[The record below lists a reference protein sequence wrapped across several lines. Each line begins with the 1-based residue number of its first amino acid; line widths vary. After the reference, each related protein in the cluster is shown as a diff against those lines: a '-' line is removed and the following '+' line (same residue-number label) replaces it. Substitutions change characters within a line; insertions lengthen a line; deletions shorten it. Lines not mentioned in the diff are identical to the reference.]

1 MKVILRIFIPLCI
14 FSFIAFGI
22 SVAVLGRDYSS
33 SSEEVI
39 EDVVISGDQRT
50 YEVTESF
57 TEIRAN
63 IGAYKMSIK
72 PWSED
77 TAKIIVSGSDSSNL
91 KASVSGGALKITT
104 EWKWNGDWFRNLFS
118 GNAFD
123 TQVQV
128 FVPDKTYDNLD
139 LHVGAGA
146 LTSDGVRSD
155 HVTLDVS
162 AGKLNYIQPEGHRAE
177 FMYFYVSAG
186 DLIAKNAA
194 TSSYT
199 VDVSAGSAEI
209 YGLTGPGEV
218 DVSAGSARLQFSEVD
233 GGSDVS
239 VSAGDVVLDI
249 PEDASVKF
257 NCDKSAGDIKIMA
270 GGVNT
275 SAKDGDKYSINGG
288 TYTFGLDVSAGDI
301 RVVNSTASAV
311 EVTES
316 DSAVIDSV
324 VITSSFYES
333 DIESPEE
340 VTAVSEAAE

>member
-1 MKVILRIFIPLCI
+1 MKAILRIFIPLCI

-39 EDVVISGDQRT
+39 EEMVISGDQRT

-57 TEIRAN
+57 TDIKID
-63 IGAYKMSIK
+63 IGAYKLSVK
-72 PWSED
+72 PWNED
-77 TAKIIVSGSDSSNL
+77 TTKIIISGSDVGNI
-91 KASVSGGALKITT
+91 KTSVSGDALSITT
-104 EWKWNGDWFRNLFS
+104 EWKWNGEWFRNLLS
-118 GNAFD
+118 GNMFD

-139 LHVGAGA
+139 LHVGAGT

-177 FMYFYVSAG
+177 FIMFDVSAG
-186 DLIAKNAA
+186 DLVAKNAA
-194 TSSYT
+194 ASAYT

-209 YGLTGPGEV
+209 YGLTGDGGV
-218 DVSAGSARLQFSEVD
+218 DVSAGSARVQYAAVD
-233 GGSDVS
+233 GGCDVS

-257 NCDKSAGDIKIMA
+257 NCGKSAGDIRIMA
-270 GGVNT
+270 CGVNT
-275 SAKDGDKYSINGG
+275 SAKDGDNYSINGG
-288 TYTFGLDVSAGDI
+288 TYTFDLDVSAGDI

-316 DSAVIDSV
+316 DNVAAA
-324 VITSSFYES
+324 SSLYES

-340 VTAVSEAAE
+340 VTAAYDAAEKIT

>member
-1 MKVILRIFIPLCI
+1 MKVILKIFIPLCI

-22 SVAVLGRDYSS
+22 SVAVLGRDRSS
-33 SSEEVI
+33 SSEAVI
-39 EDVVISGDQRT
+39 EEMVFSGDQRT

-57 TEIRAN
+57 SEIRAN

-77 TAKIIVSGSDSSNL
+77 TTKIVISGSDSSNL
-91 KASVSGGALKITT
+91 KASVSGDALSITT
-104 EWKWNGDWFRNLFS
+104 EWKWNGDWFRNLLS
-118 GNAFD
+118 GNVFD

-139 LHVGAGA
+139 LHVGAGT
-146 LTSDGVRSD
+146 LTSDGVRAD

-177 FMYFYVSAG
+177 FIMFDVSAG
-186 DLIAKNAA
+186 DLIAKNAE
-194 TSSYT
+194 TSAYS
-199 VDVSAGSAEI
+199 VEVSAGNAEI
-209 YGLTGPGEV
+209 YGLTGNGEV
-218 DVSAGSARLQFSEVD
+218 DVSAGSVRAQYEAVD
-233 GGSDVS
+233 GGCDVS

-257 NCDKSAGDIKIMA
+257 NCDKSAGDIRIMA

-275 SAKDGDKYSINGG
+275 SAKDGDNYSINGG
-288 TYTFGLDVSAGDI
+288 TYTFDLDVSAGDI

-316 DSAVIDSV
+316 DNVAAA
-324 VITSSFYES
+324 SSLYES

-340 VTAVSEAAE
+340 VTAAYDAAEKIT

>member
-1 MKVILRIFIPLCI
+1 MKVILRLFIPLCI

-39 EDVVISGDQRT
+39 EEVVISGDQRT

-77 TAKIIVSGSDSSNL
+77 TAKIVISGSDVGNI
-91 KASVSGGALKITT
+91 KASVSGNALSITT
-104 EWKWNGDWFRNLFS
+104 EWKWNGEWFRNLLS

-123 TQVQV
+123 AQVQV
-128 FVPDKTYDNLD
+128 FVPDKTYGDLD
-139 LHVGAGA
+139 LHVGAGT
-146 LTSDGVRSD
+146 LTSDGVSAD

-177 FMYFYVSAG
+177 FIMFDVSAG
-186 DLIAKNAA
+186 DLVAKNAA
-194 TSSYT
+194 ASAYS
-199 VDVSAGSAEI
+199 VEVSAGDAEI
-209 YGLTGPGEV
+209 YGLTGSGGV
-218 DVSAGSARLQFSEVD
+218 DVSAGSARLQFAEVD
-233 GGSDVS
+233 GGCDVS

-249 PEDASVKF
+249 PEDASVTF
-257 NCDKSAGDIKIMA
+257 SCGKSAGDIKIMA

-275 SAKDGDKYSINGG
+275 SAKDGDNYSINGG
-288 TYTFGLDVSAGDI
+288 TYTFDLDVSAGDI

-311 EVTES
+311 EVTGS
-316 DSAVIDSV
+316 DSAAVA
-324 VITSSFYES
+324 SSLYES
-333 DIESPEE
+333 DIEAPEE
-340 VTAVSEAAE
+340 VTAVSGVAVSGVTE

>member
-22 SVAVLGRDYSS
+22 SVAVLGMDHSS
-33 SSEEVI
+33 TSEYVI
-39 EDVVISGDQRT
+39 DEIVISGEQRT
-50 YEVTESF
+50 FEVTESF
-57 TEIRAN
+57 NDIKID
-63 IGAYKMSIK
+63 IGAYKLSVK

-77 TAKIIVSGSDSSNL
+77 TTKIIISGSDGGNI
-91 KASVSGGALKITT
+91 KTSVFGDTLSITT
-104 EWKWNGDWFRNLFS
+104 EWKWNGEWFKNLLS
-118 GNAFD
+118 GNVFD

-146 LTSDGVRSD
+146 ITSDGVSAD

-177 FMYFYVSAG
+177 FIMFDVSAG
-186 DLIAKNAA
+186 DLVAKNAA
-194 TSSYT
+194 ASAYS
-199 VDVSAGSAEI
+199 VEVSAGDAEI
-209 YGLTGPGEV
+209 YGLTGSGGV
-218 DVSAGSARLQFSEVD
+218 DVSAGSARLQFAEVD
-233 GGSDVS
+233 GGCDVS

-275 SAKDGDKYSINGG
+275 SAKDGDNYSINGG
-288 TYTFGLDVSAGDI
+288 TYTFDLDVSAGNI
-301 RVVNSTASAV
+301 KVVNSTASAV
-311 EVTES
+311 EVTKS
-316 DSAVIDSV
+316 DHAAVVSSVYESAV
-324 VITSSFYES
+324 EA
-333 DIESPEE
+333 PEE
-340 VTAVSEAAE
+340 VTE

>member
-1 MKVILRIFIPLCI
+1 MKVILRLFIPLCI

-39 EDVVISGDQRT
+39 EEVVISGDQRT

-77 TAKIIVSGSDSSNL
+77 TAKIVISGSDVGNI
-91 KASVSGGALKITT
+91 KASVSGNALSITT
-104 EWKWNGDWFRNLFS
+104 EWKWNGEWFRNLLS

-123 TQVQV
+123 AQVQV
-128 FVPDKTYDNLD
+128 FVPDKTYDDLD

-146 LTSDGVRSD
+146 ITSDGVSAD

-177 FMYFYVSAG
+177 FIMFDVSAG
-186 DLIAKNAA
+186 DLVAKNAA
-194 TSSYT
+194 ASAYS
-199 VDVSAGSAEI
+199 VEVSAGNAEI
-209 YGLTGPGEV
+209 YGLTGSGGV
-218 DVSAGSARLQFSEVD
+218 DVSAGSARLQFAEVD
-233 GGSDVS
+233 GGCDVS

-257 NCDKSAGDIKIMA
+257 SCGKSAGDIKIMA

-275 SAKDGDKYSINGG
+275 SAKDGDNYSINGG
-288 TYTFGLDVSAGDI
+288 TYTFDLDVSAGDI
-301 RVVNSTASAV
+301 RVVNSTVSAV
-311 EVTES
+311 EVTGS
-316 DSAVIDSV
+316 DSAAVA
-324 VITSSFYES
+324 SSLYES
-333 DIESPEE
+333 DIEAPEE
-340 VTAVSEAAE
+340 VTAVSGVAVSGVTE

>member
-39 EDVVISGDQRT
+39 EEVVISGDQRT

-57 TEIRAN
+57 NDIKID
-63 IGAYKMSIK
+63 IGAYKLSVK

-77 TAKIIVSGSDSSNL
+77 TTKIIISGSDGGNI
-91 KASVSGGALKITT
+91 KTSVSGDTLNIITKWRWSG
-104 EWKWNGDWFRNLFS
+104 EWFKNLLS
-118 GNAFD
+118 GNVFD

-128 FVPDKTYDNLD
+128 FVPDKTYGDLD

-146 LTSDGVRSD
+146 LTSDGVRAG

-177 FMYFYVSAG
+177 FIMFDVSAGYLVAKNAAASAYSVEVSAG
-186 DLIAKNAA
+186 D
-194 TSSYT
+194 
-199 VDVSAGSAEI
+199 AEI
-209 YGLTGPGEV
+209 YGLTGDGGV
-218 DVSAGSARLQFSEVD
+218 DVSAGSARVQYAAVD
-233 GGSDVS
+233 GGCDVS

-249 PEDASVKF
+249 PEDASITF

-270 GGVNT
+270 CGVNT
-275 SAKDGDKYSINGG
+275 TAKDGDTYSVNGG
-288 TYTFGLDVSAGDI
+288 TYTFDLDVSAGDI

-316 DSAVIDSV
+316 DNIV
-324 VITSSFYES
+324 VASSLYKS
-333 DIESPEE
+333 DVESPEE
-340 VTAVSEAAE
+340 VSAVFESAE